1 MVTTG
6 CIQPPTRDP
15 SRDAD
20 MAQSKELLSPEV
32 RTPVDSER
40 KDESDPPNPA
50 LKDDVPKLSS
60 EIPLERI
67 QADNRLKQAGA
78 KGLLAVASFLY
89 LPKATDAQLIEALR
103 FFASADF
110 SILDSDQTATVR
122 EALAHSLTHPSGKVR
137 VQAARALQVHGPG
150 AQRTP
155 FLTAIGDTE
164 RRVRWAVVRR
174 FSDNPTE
181 LDKAQRSI
189 LLSYLEAGTR
199 AEFTAADTD
208 GDKALSRREFKGV
221 KDEFDQLAKGD
232 DQISLEEWISPY
244 PSEIRSDV
252 VALLLRMHGKL
263 TPNEIPEGY
272 NPWLPSS
279 DQLDIVEDWKRWNDR
294 VSEKPAPEEN

>member
-1 MVTTG
+1 MTAG

-32 RTPVDSER
+32 RAPVDSER
-40 KDESDPPNPA
+40 KDESDPPNPK
-50 LKDDVPKLSS
+50 LKDDVPQLSS
-60 EIPLERI
+60 QIPLERI

-78 KGLLAVASFLY
+78 KGLLAVAKFLY
-89 LPKATDAQLIEALR
+89 VPKATEKQLIEALR

-110 SILDSDQTATVR
+110 NILDSDQTATVR
-122 EALAHSLTHPSGKVR
+122 ESLAHSLTHSNGKVR

-150 AQRTP
+150 AQRTT

-174 FSDNPTE
+174 FSDNPDE

-189 LLSYLEAGTR
+189 LLSYLEAGAR
-199 AEFTAADTD
+199 VEFTASDTD
-208 GDKALSRREFKGV
+208 RDDALSRREFKGV
-221 KDEFDQLAKGD
+221 IEDFERLDANGD
-232 DQISLEEWISPY
+232 NAVSLEEWISPY
-244 PSEIRSDV
+244 PSEVRSDV

-263 TPNEIPEGY
+263 TPNEIPEAY